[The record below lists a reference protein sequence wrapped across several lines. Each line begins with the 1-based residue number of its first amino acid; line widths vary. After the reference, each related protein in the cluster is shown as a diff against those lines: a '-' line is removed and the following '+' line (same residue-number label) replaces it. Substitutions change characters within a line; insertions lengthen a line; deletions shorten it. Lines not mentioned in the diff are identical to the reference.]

1 AFVVKNSAMAAV
13 AYLPFALFIGVGLFA
28 IWQWRM
34 GAHFDCWRVNGTII
48 IVTLFALGAYLE
60 IYPRADTYH
69 VIRALP
75 PAFLLIV
82 LLLQNG
88 IAIWKERLQTSSYL
102 SRNTAYLCSAIPIVL
117 FILVGIINSWLL
129 NFDSHLRFIDRQPLE
144 IERGRGIL

>member
-1 AFVVKNSAMAAV
+1 AGALIIIRKAPKYLPIFLLTIFSLAAIALLIPNRAFVVKNSAMAAV

-117 FILVGIINSWLL
+117 
-129 NFDSHLRFIDRQPLE
+129 
-144 IERGRGIL
+144 